1 MREMKKESIMIKVGT
16 YNDLQIV
23 KKVDFGLYLNAGPD
37 LGEVLLPKRYATDEM
52 EIGQTISVF
61 LYFDSEDRLIAT
73 TQHAKAVAGEFASL
87 KVVDTN
93 RAGAFLD
100 WGLPKDLLVPFNQQK
115 VAMKTGFGYVVYVYQ
130 DDISERLL
138 ASSKLDRFLDKVPAT
153 YKAGEKVD
161 LLIAER
167 TDIGFKAIINNKH
180 WGVIFENDVFG
191 DLGIGKKCKG
201 YIRRIREDGKID
213 LSLTQTGYAKM
224 DSLADR
230 ILLTLKQHDGFLPLS
245 DKSSP
250 DQIAKI
256 LKMSKGNFKK
266 AIGQLYKQGDIVIA
280 DNGITVTNK

>member
-1 MREMKKESIMIKVGT
+1 MIKVGT
-16 YNDLQIV
+16 YNELKIV
-23 KKVDFGLYLNAGPD
+23 KEVDFGLYLDAGHE
-37 LGEVLLPKRYATDEM
+37 LGEVLLPKRYVTESM
-52 EIGQTISVF
+52 QIGQIISVF

-73 TQHAKAVAGEFASL
+73 TQHVKAKAGEFASL

-115 VAMKTGFGYVVYVYQ
+115 VAMKKGLGYIVYVYQ
-130 DDISERLL
+130 DEISERLL
-138 ASSKLDRFLDKVPAT
+138 ASSKLDRFLDKVPAS
-153 YKAGEKVD
+153 YKVGEKVD
-161 LLIAER
+161 LLIADR
-167 TDIGFKAIINNKH
+167 TDIGFKAIINNLH
-180 WGVIFENDVFG
+180 WGVIFESDVFG

-224 DSLADR
+224 DGLSDR
-230 ILLTLKQHDGFLPLS
+230 ILLTMRQHDGFLPLS
-245 DKSSP
+245 DKSTP
-250 DQIAKI
+250 EQIAKI

-266 AIGQLYKQGDIVIA
+266 AIGQLYKNGDIVIA

>member
-1 MREMKKESIMIKVGT
+1 MIKVGT
-16 YNDLQIV
+16 YNELKIV
-23 KKVDFGLYLNAGPD
+23 KEVDFGLYLDGGYD
-37 LGEVLLPKRYATDEM
+37 FGEILLPKRYITDEM
-52 EIGQTISVF
+52 RIGQSVSVF
-61 LYFDSEDRLIAT
+61 LYYDSEDRLIAT

-115 VAMKTGFGYVVYVYQ
+115 VAMKTGYGYLVYVYQ

-153 YKAGEKVD
+153 YKVGEKVD
-161 LLIAER
+161 LIIADR
-167 TDIGFKAIINNKH
+167 TDIGFKAIINHKH
-180 WGVIFENDVFG
+180 WGVIFESDVFG

-213 LSLTQTGYAKM
+213 LGLTQTGYAKVEGL
-224 DSLADR
+224 SDR
-230 ILLTLKQHDGFLPLS
+230 ILLSLRQNDGFLPLS

-250 DQIAKI
+250 EQIAKI

-266 AIGQLYKQGDIVIA
+266 AIGQLYKQGHIVIA
-280 DNGITVTNK
+280 ANGITITK

>member
-1 MREMKKESIMIKVGT
+1 MIKVGT
-16 YNDLQIV
+16 YNELKIV
-23 KKVDFGLYLNAGPD
+23 KEVDFGIYLDGGQD
-37 LGEVLLPKRYATDEM
+37 FGEILLPKRYVTEQM
-52 EIGQTISVF
+52 KIGDTISVF

-73 TQHAKAVAGEFASL
+73 TQQAKAIAGEFTSL
-87 KVVDTN
+87 KVIDTN

-115 VAMKTGFGYVVYVYQ
+115 VAMKMGFGYVVYVYQ

-138 ASSKLDRFLDKVPAT
+138 ASSKLDRFLDNVPAE
-153 YKAGEKVD
+153 YKVGEKVD
-161 LLIAER
+161 LLIADR
-167 TDIGFKAIINNKH
+167 TDIGFKAIINHQH

-224 DSLADR
+224 DGLSDR
-230 ILLTLKQHDGFLPLS
+230 ILLTLRQHDGFLPLS
-245 DKSSP
+245 DKSTP

-266 AIGQLYKQGDIVIA
+266 AIGQLYKNGDIVIA
-280 DNGITVTNK
+280 DNGITITNK